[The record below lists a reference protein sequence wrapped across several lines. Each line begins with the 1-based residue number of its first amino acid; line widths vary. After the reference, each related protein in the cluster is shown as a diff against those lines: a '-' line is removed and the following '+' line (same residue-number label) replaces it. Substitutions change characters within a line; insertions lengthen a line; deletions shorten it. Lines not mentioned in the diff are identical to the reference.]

1 MIKNIILLILMCFS
15 ANALILED
23 YLPQDTRYD
32 TSIPTPKAVTG
43 IEVGYRHY
51 RHDQIVQYLS
61 ILGASSARAR
71 LMDYGMTHEGR
82 RLVLLLI
89 SSDKNMENLENLAK
103 RDDILRVWNGFSV
116 HGNEASGANASVLY
130 AYHLIA
136 GHSEKIDKILNETL
150 IIIDPTINPDG
161 YDRFVTDVNSNRG
174 MIDNPDEYD
183 SSHNEQNPN
192 GRTNHYWFDLNRDW
206 LLLTQPES
214 RARLKQFHQWKP
226 HVLDDHHEMGS
237 NKTFFFQP
245 GVPERANPLIP
256 AKNIELTN
264 KLGKFHAKTLSE
276 KGMSF
281 YTQESYDDFYPGKGS
296 TYPDLQGSVGILF
309 EQASARSGKLQTEEG
324 LRTLTEGIDNQFRT
338 ALSTLT
344 GAYSLKPELI
354 NYKKDFFIQAKEE
367 ARKQNFKGY
376 VLDFKNNLIKAQKMV
391 DYLSIHNIK
400 VSMLDKSLTIDK
412 HKFEAFV
419 SLYIPIN
426 QEQYTLIKSLFSTQK
441 SFKDNTFYDVSAW
454 NIAMAWGIDYA
465 KSKTEPSR
473 KNFEFAPA
481 QNSYA
486 KNAIAYAFNWSD
498 GNAPAA
504 LNYLQQKD
512 ILSKATSKSFSIK
525 AQGKTIE
532 FKPGTI
538 IVPVNKDN
546 ENKVLS
552 ALSNISEFFQI
563 SSYALTQ
570 GLNEIGV
577 DLGSPSITTLNQ
589 PKVLLVKGT
598 SINAYQA
605 GSIWHLFDT
614 QVGLALTKITKLQL
628 NKIELNNYSHLI
640 FPSGKFHSLSDKETD
655 KIKTWVK
662 QGGTLISLQKSA
674 MWTEKIVQ
682 GIKKDDREDTK
693 IENQEPNKSY
703 AEFESDQAKNTIGGA
718 IISAHAD
725 LTHPLGFGMQQ
736 TVQYALLKGNSLLTP
751 SNNQYST
758 PLIATKNTRA
768 AGYISDEKLEK
779 INNSPL
785 IIADK
790 MGKGTIIKFN
800 FNPTFRGFWLG
811 TQRWLINAVYF
822 SSLIK
827 KTELD

>member
-1 MIKNIILLILMCFS
+1 MRLFLLLCFITFS
-15 ANALILED
+15 TQAVILED

-82 RLVLLLI
+82 RLILLFI
-89 SSDKNMENLENLAK
+89 SSDKNMENLEKLAN

-174 MIDNPDEYD
+174 IIDNTDEND
-183 SSHNEQNPN
+183 SSHIEQSPN

-214 RARLKQFHQWKP
+214 RARIKQFHQWRP

-237 NKTFFFQP
+237 DKTFFFQP
-245 GVPERANPLIP
+245 GVPDRANPLIP

-309 EQASARSGKLQTEEG
+309 EQASARGGKLQTDEG

-344 GAYSLKPELI
+344 GAYSLKDELI
-354 NYKKDFFIQAKEE
+354 NYKKDFFTQAENQ
-367 ARKQNFKGY
+367 ASKQNFKGY
-376 VLDFKNNLIKAQKMV
+376 VLDFKNNTIKAQKMV

-400 VSMLDKSLTIDK
+400 VSMLDKPLTIDK
-412 HKFEAFV
+412 HKFETNV
-419 SLYIPIN
+419 SLYIPIV

-454 NIAMAWGIDYA
+454 NIGMAWGIDYA
-465 KSKTEPSR
+465 KSKTEPTT
-473 KNFEFAPA
+473 KDIEFSSA
-481 QNSYA
+481 QNTYA

-504 LNYLQQKD
+504 LNYLQQKN
-512 ILSKATSKSFSIK
+512 IMAKVASKAFSTKINRK
-525 AQGKTIE
+525 NID
-532 FKPGTI
+532 FKPGAI

-546 ENKVLS
+546 QSQVLS
-552 ALSNISEFFQI
+552 ALSNLSEFFQI

-577 DLGSPSITTLNQ
+577 DLGSPSITTLKP
-589 PKVLLVKGT
+589 PKVLMVKGRG
-598 SINAYQA
+598 INAYQT

-628 NKIELNNYSHLI
+628 NKIELNNYTHLI
-640 FPSGKFHSLSDKETD
+640 LPSGKYQSFSDKEID
-655 KIKTWVK
+655 KIKVWVK

-674 MWTEKIVQ
+674 MWTEKTIQ
-682 GIKKDDREDTK
+682 SIKQDSTVNTIIDKNEV
-693 IENQEPNKSY
+693 NKSY
-703 AEFESDQAKNTIGGA
+703 AEFEDDQAKNTIGGA

-725 LTHPLGFGMQQ
+725 LSHPLGFGMQQ
-736 TVQYALLKGNSLLTP
+736 TTQYALLKGNSLLK
-751 SNNQYST
+751 SSKSQYST
-758 PLIATKNTRA
+758 PLMTTKNARA
-768 AGYISDEKLEK
+768 AGYISDEKLVK

-811 TQRWLINAVYF
+811 TQKWLINAVYF

-827 KTELD
+827 KTDLD